1 MPVMTIDLSERL
13 TARLR
18 DLAGQRGRDLDAL
31 VEEAVRRY
39 LDDAAITD
47 VQPADV
53 AATQEK
59 LAPELTDVRPWNDSS
74 GFGDVPE
81 TPDDATQ

>member
-1 MPVMTIDLSERL
+1 MTIDLSDQLTSRL
-13 TARLR
+13 ES
-18 DLAGQRGRDLDAL
+18 LANQQGCELGAL

-47 VQPADV
+47 VSLTDV

-59 LAPELTDVRPWNDSS
+59 LIGELTSTPPWSQEAGSEDS
-74 GFGDVPE
+74 PE
-81 TPDDATQ
+81 TPDNATQ

>member
-1 MPVMTIDLSERL
+1 MTSRNNSRPPFE
-13 TARLR
+13 TSPTK
-18 DLAGQRGRDLDAL
+18 RGRDLDTL

-39 LDDAAITD
+39 LEVAAITG

-59 LAPELTDVRPWNDSS
+59 LAGEVTNLTPWTQPPAAGEPPEAD
-74 GFGDVPE
+74 
-81 TPDDATQ
+81 DDATQ

>member
-1 MPVMTIDLSERL
+1 MTIDLSEQL
-13 TARLR
+13 AARLR
-18 DLAGQRGRDLDAL
+18 HLADQQGRDLPTL

-39 LDDAAITD
+39 LEDAAITD

-59 LAPELTDVRPWNDSS
+59 LAGELTDLPPW
-74 GFGDVPE
+74 
-81 TPDDATQ
+81 TPQVGACLSRESTDDAAQ

>member
-1 MPVMTIDLSERL
+1 VTIDLSEQL
-13 TARLR
+13 TVRLR
-18 DLAGQRGRDLDAL
+18 DLADQQGRDLDTL

-39 LDDAAITD
+39 LEDAAITD

-59 LAPELTDVRPWNDSS
+59 LAGELTDLAPWADQS
-74 GFGDVPE
+74 E
-81 TPDDATQ
+81 TPDNETQ